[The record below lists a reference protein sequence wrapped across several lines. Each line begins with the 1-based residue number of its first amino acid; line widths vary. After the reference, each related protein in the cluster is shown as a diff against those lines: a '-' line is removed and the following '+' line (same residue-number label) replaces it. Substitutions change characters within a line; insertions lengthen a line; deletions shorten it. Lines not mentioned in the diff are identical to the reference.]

1 MTVRDTSRVGGDDG
15 LRQATAGDAAE
26 PGPAELSGL
35 TPEPEPQLIT
45 GQSGPRRLLAFL
57 RNIWRQLTSM
67 RTALILLFLLAIAS
81 LPGALLPQ
89 WSLNSAKTAQYIIDR
104 PTLGPLLDRF
114 GFFEVF
120 GSPWYAAIYLLLF
133 TSLVGCLLPRTLE
146 FVGQLRMP
154 PVATPRN
161 LGRLPHH
168 HRTEVAGGPGE
179 IADRIAAG
187 LKGWR
192 IARRTEGQPGSA
204 TGAVTISAERGYIRE
219 VGNLVFH
226 LSLLG
231 LLVAIAVGKLVGYE
245 GSVIVNAGSQF
256 CSTSPASYDNFRP
269 GLLVDG
275 TQLSPFCVDV
285 QQFTASYTDAGQA
298 SGFVAQVRTQSGAA
312 AGTDQWEPGSLQ
324 VNEPLRMDGERL
336 YLLGHGFTPHF
347 QITYPDGTVRDYS
360 QPFAPEPN
368 DPNFTS
374 EGAVKVLDPPGA
386 TGDEVRKQQL
396 AIVGIFAPTA
406 LVHAGIMTSSF
417 PAPENP
423 GVAIDVYRGDL
434 GMEGGRSQSVF
445 SIDTSQVDK
454 GVLIKQVRQNLM
466 VGESVS
472 LDDGTKITFTG
483 FNEWVSLQTSFD
495 PAQIW
500 ALVFA
505 VTLLIGLMT
514 SLVFKRRRV
523 WFRLRPVPLAADPAR
538 AGPGDA
544 HGQLAT
550 AGPGPGKRAAVANR
564 TVVEVGGL
572 ARTDQAGY
580 GEEFGALAGL
590 ADAQLSKT

>member
-1 MTVRDTSRVGGDDG
+1 
-15 LRQATAGDAAE
+15 
-26 PGPAELSGL
+26 
-35 TPEPEPQLIT
+35 
-45 GQSGPRRLLAFL
+45 
-57 RNIWRQLTSM
+57 M
-67 RTALILLFLLAIAS
+67 RTALILLFLLALAS

-89 WSLNSAKTAQYIIDR
+89 WSLNTAKTAQYIVDH

-133 TSLVGCLLPRTLE
+133 LSLIGCLLPRTIE

-168 HRTEVAGGPGE
+168 HSDEVPGSPDQV
-179 IADRIAAG
+179 ADRVTAG
-187 LKGWR
+187 LRGWR
-192 IARRTEGQPGSA
+192 IARRTETVPLA
-204 TGAVTISAERGYIRE
+204 GAPVVTISAEKGYVRE

-231 LLVAIAVGKLVGYE
+231 KLVGYE
-245 GSVIVNAGSQF
+245 GSVIVNVGSQF

-275 TQLSPFCVDV
+275 TQMAPFCVDIKD
-285 QQFTASYTDAGQA
+285 FTATYTDAGEA
-298 SGFVAQVRTQSGAA
+298 SGFVAEVRAQSGAA
-312 AGTDQWEPGSLQ
+312 AGTDQWQDAELQ
-324 VNEPLRMDGERL
+324 VNDPLRMNGERL

-347 QITYPDGTVRDYS
+347 RITFPDGTVRDYS
-360 QPFAPEPN
+360 QTFAPELN

-374 EGAVKVLDPPGA
+374 QGAIKVLDPPGV
-386 TGDEVRKQQL
+386 TGDAVRRQQL

-406 LVHAGIMTSSF
+406 FLHGLIMTSSF
-417 PAPENP
+417 PAPTNP
-423 GVAIDVYRGDL
+423 GVAVDVYRGDL
-434 GMEGGRSQSVF
+434 GMEGGRAQSVF
-445 SIDTSQVDK
+445 AIDTSQVDN
-454 GVLIKQVRQNLM
+454 GLLTKQARANLM
-466 VGESVS
+466 LGESVS
-472 LDDGTKITFTG
+472 LDDGTQITFTG

-495 PAQIW
+495 PAQLW
-500 ALVFA
+500 ALIFA
-505 VTLLIGLMT
+505 VTMLVGLMV

-523 WFRLRPVPLAADPAR
+523 WFRLRPVATPDEVGQVRPGGSDRAAAR
-538 AGPGDA
+538 AGPAD
-544 HGQLAT
+544 
-550 AGPGPGKRAAVANR
+550 R

-580 GEEFGALAGL
+580 GEEFATLALLPGPR
-590 ADAQLSKT
+590 Q

>member
-1 MTVRDTSRVGGDDG
+1 MTVRDARHFGGPGTATGTDG
-15 LRQATAGDAAE
+15 E
-26 PGPAELSGL
+26 PQVLDG
-35 TPEPEPQLIT
+35 PEPPTQGGLGRLI
-45 GQSGPRRLLAFL
+45 AFG
-57 RNIWRQLTSM
+57 RNTWRQLTSM
-67 RTALILLFLLAIAS
+67 RTALILLFLLALAS

-89 WSLNSAKTAQYIIDR
+89 WSLNSAKTAQYIIDY
-104 PTLGPLLDRF
+104 PTIGPLLDRF

-133 TSLVGCLLPRTLE
+133 ISLIGCLLPRSLE

-168 HRTEVAGGPGE
+168 HTTEVPGTPDVV
-179 IADRIAAG
+179 ADRIAKG

-192 IARRTEGQPGSA
+192 IARRVEPDARPDAS
-204 TGAVTISAERGYIRE
+204 AVTISAEKGYVRE

-231 LLVAIAVGKLVGYE
+231 LLIAIAVGKMVGYE

-275 TQLSPFCVDV
+275 TDMSPFCVDV
-285 QQFTASYTDAGQA
+285 EQFTASYTAAGQA
-298 SGFVAQVRTQSGAA
+298 SGFVAQIRAQSGAD
-312 AGTDQWEPGSLQ
+312 AGTDRWDSAELQ
-324 VNEPLRMDGERL
+324 VNDPLRMEGERL

-347 QITYPDGTVRDYS
+347 RVTYPDGTVRDYS
-360 QPFAPEPN
+360 QPFAPAAN

-374 EGAVKVLDPPGA
+374 EGAIKVLDPPGA

-406 LVHAGIMTSSF
+406 LLHGGIMTSSF
-417 PAPENP
+417 PSADNP
-423 GVAIDVYRGDL
+423 GVAVDVYRGDL

-445 SIDTSQVDK
+445 AIDTSQVDK
-454 GVLIKQVRQNLM
+454 GLLTKQARANLM
-466 VGESVS
+466 LGESIT
-472 LDDGTKITFTG
+472 LDDGTQITFTG
-483 FNEWVSLQTSFD
+483 YNEWVSLQTSYD
-495 PAQIW
+495 PAQVW

-505 VTLLIGLMT
+505 VLLMVGLMV

-523 WFRLRPVPLAADPAR
+523 WFRLQAVSELT
-538 AGPGDA
+538 A
-544 HGQLAT
+544 H
-550 AGPGPGKRAAVANR
+550 PDRRDR
-564 TVVEVGGL
+564 TVVQVGGL

-580 GEEFGALAGL
+580 GEEFARLAGL
-590 ADAQLSKT
+590 PEDPSAGPDHR